1 VLRRTGITVPTKVSP
16 NPTGRS
22 INSVTVTGA
31 AGILPGGCPSAPFGA
46 KLVFYSSRLY
56 APLP

>member
-1 VLRRTGITVPTKVSP
+1 MWVENCEFKYLPDDNMAVQSLKMSL
-16 NPTGRS
+16 
-22 INSVTVTGA
+22 
-31 AGILPGGCPSAPFGA
+31 AGIEEGNTAVLA